1 MNMPYTA
8 VVVSI
13 NDSLKKHWKKNNE
26 HSLFTYMGCGL
37 IAGASAAFFNTS
49 VGRYKNKNTNL
60 KNPL

>member
-37 IAGASAAFFNTS
+37 IAGASAAFLTH
-49 VGRYKNKNTNL
+49 
-60 KNPL
+60 PLDVIKTKIQT